1 MLSSVYRDATE
12 RAFDRRLNLYLRTL
26 IAEVATPDE
35 PPDRQF
41 QSLGEPLFELPL
53 SGWYWQITRTDTDKP
68 EVRAS
73 RSLWDK
79 KLPKLDERGAELSAA
94 GIRIAYVDGPEGQSL
109 RMVERPVDLGA
120 DGKFLVGV
128 AGDASEIFDE
138 TRSFDYYLGGTFT
151 ALGIVLLL
159 TTIFQVR
166 FGLAPL
172 KRISD
177 SIADIRSGRA
187 ERLEGE
193 FPVEI
198 APLARETNALIDA
211 NREIVERARTHVG
224 NLAHAIK
231 TPLSVIVNEASAH
244 GSDPFA
250 RKMLEQTD
258 VMRDQVAHHLERAR
272 IAARVSIIGTV
283 TEVAPAIEALQRTM
297 EKIHRDRGIVI
308 EVQADPKAKFRG
320 ERQDLEE
327 MAGNLVDNACKWAS
341 SRVFIEVL
349 VGPAEP
355 GLGPTLRL
363 IVDDDGRGLSA
374 AERAQVSR
382 RGQRLDESKP
392 GSGLGTFDRGRSC
405 RALRRQPVA
414 RQRTNRRFAGRIDA
428 TRDLAGLNHVR
439 EVAIAKRLL
448 NARAVRVSGGGVSP
462 SAQVRKHH
470 RAHGPDIDRAAEGL
484 SRAASAASAGAAD
497 AGVRTRDRARPG
509 CRRRQPRAGTI
520 AQGGAQPEGDAPP
533 PARSEDDVPLASR
546 SGDIARFLFR
556 PIEPFL
562 VDGNAPIRPGQIRR
576 TSLMPIWQWLV
587 RDGAPDQVREF
598 EQALGRDAQ
607 GRDGLPPEAPLRK
620 LQAAVADAIFQ
631 VTSPSGGDN
640 QRTLSRIGA
649 PNVIEDLLPIG
660 SVLQARDALD
670 GVAAGCRCRCA
681 ISRIPRLN
689 RPSRR

>member
-1 MLSSVYRDATE
+1 MRRNSLAVRLFFSASAWVLVILVITGFVLSSVYRNATE

-53 SGWYWQITRTDTDKP
+53 SGWYWQITRTDTDKAD
-68 EVRAS
+68 VRSS

-79 KLPKLDERGAELSAA
+79 KLPKLDDHGIELSAA
-94 GIRIAYVDGPEGQSL
+94 GVRVGYVDGPEGQNL
-109 RMVERPVDLGA
+109 RMVERPIDLGS
-120 DGKFLVGV
+120 DGKFLVSV

-172 KRISD
+172 KRISE

-231 TPLSVIVNEASAH
+231 TPLSVIVNEAAAH
-244 GSDPFA
+244 GADPFA
-250 RKMLEQTD
+250 HKVMEQAD
-258 VMRDQVAHHLERAR
+258 VMRDQVAHHLQRAR
-272 IAARVSIIGTV
+272 IAARVTIVGTV
-283 TEVAPAIEALQRTM
+283 TEVAPALEALQRTM

-308 EVQADPKAKFRG
+308 EVKADPRARFRG

-341 SRVFIEVL
+341 SRVFIDAL
-349 VGPAEP
+349 VERPAEA
-355 GLGPTLRL
+355 GAAPTLR
-363 IVDDDGRGLSA
+363 IFVDDDGRGLSA

-392 GSGLGTFDRGRSC
+392 GSGLGLSIVT
-405 RALRRQPVA
+405 
-414 RQRTNRRFAGRIDA
+414 
-428 TRDLAGLNHVR
+428 DLAALY
-439 EVAIAKRLL
+439 
-448 NARAVRVSGGGVSP
+448 GGS
-462 SAQVRKHH
+462 
-470 RAHGPDIDRAAEGL
+470 
-484 SRAASAASAGAAD
+484 
-497 AGVRTRDRARPG
+497 
-509 CRRRQPRAGTI
+509 
-520 AQGGAQPEGDAPP
+520 
-533 PARSEDDVPLASR
+533 LALGS
-546 SGDIARFLFR
+546 
-556 PIEPFL
+556 
-562 VDGNAPIRPGQIRR
+562 APIGGLRAELVLPGI
-576 TSLMPIWQWLV
+576 
-587 RDGAPDQVREF
+587 
-598 EQALGRDAQ
+598 
-607 GRDGLPPEAPLRK
+607 
-620 LQAAVADAIFQ
+620 
-631 VTSPSGGDN
+631 
-640 QRTLSRIGA
+640 
-649 PNVIEDLLPIG
+649 
-660 SVLQARDALD
+660 
-670 GVAAGCRCRCA
+670 
-681 ISRIPRLN
+681 
-689 RPSRR
+689 

>member
-1 MLSSVYRDATE
+1 MRRNSLAVRLFFSASAWVLVILVITGFVLSSVYRNATE

-53 SGWYWQITRTDTDKP
+53 SGWYWQITRTDTDKAD
-68 EVRAS
+68 VRSS

-79 KLPKLDERGAELSAA
+79 KLPKLEDRGIDLSAA
-94 GIRIAYVDGPEGQSL
+94 GIRVGYVEGPEGQNL
-109 RMVERPVDLGA
+109 RMVERPVDLGS

-172 KRISD
+172 KRISE

-231 TPLSVIVNEASAH
+231 TPLSVIVNEAGAH
-244 GSDPFA
+244 GADPFA
-250 RKMLEQTD
+250 NKVMEQAD
-258 VMRDQVAHHLERAR
+258 VMRDQVAHHLQRAR
-272 IAARVSIIGTV
+272 IAARVTIVGTV
-283 TEVAPAIEALQRTM
+283 TEVAPALEALQRTM

-308 EVQADPKAKFRG
+308 EVKADPKAKFRG

-341 SRVFIEVL
+341 SRVFIDAL
-349 VGPAEP
+349 VERPAEA
-355 GLGPTLRL
+355 GAAPTLRIL
-363 IVDDDGRGLSA
+363 VDDDGRGLSA
-374 AERAQVSR
+374 AERAKVSR

-392 GSGLGTFDRGRSC
+392 GSGLGLSIVTELA
-405 RALRRQPVA
+405 ALY
-414 RQRTNRRFAGRIDA
+414 GGS
-428 TRDLAGLNHVR
+428 LAL
-439 EVAIAKRLL
+439 
-448 NARAVRVSGGGVSP
+448 
-462 SAQVRKHH
+462 
-470 RAHGPDIDRAAEGL
+470 
-484 SRAASAASAGAAD
+484 
-497 AGVRTRDRARPG
+497 
-509 CRRRQPRAGTI
+509 
-520 AQGGAQPEGDAPP
+520 
-533 PARSEDDVPLASR
+533 
-546 SGDIARFLFR
+546 
-556 PIEPFL
+556 
-562 VDGNAPIRPGQIRR
+562 GNAPIGGLRAELVLPGI
-576 TSLMPIWQWLV
+576 
-587 RDGAPDQVREF
+587 
-598 EQALGRDAQ
+598 
-607 GRDGLPPEAPLRK
+607 
-620 LQAAVADAIFQ
+620 
-631 VTSPSGGDN
+631 
-640 QRTLSRIGA
+640 
-649 PNVIEDLLPIG
+649 
-660 SVLQARDALD
+660 
-670 GVAAGCRCRCA
+670 
-681 ISRIPRLN
+681 
-689 RPSRR
+689 